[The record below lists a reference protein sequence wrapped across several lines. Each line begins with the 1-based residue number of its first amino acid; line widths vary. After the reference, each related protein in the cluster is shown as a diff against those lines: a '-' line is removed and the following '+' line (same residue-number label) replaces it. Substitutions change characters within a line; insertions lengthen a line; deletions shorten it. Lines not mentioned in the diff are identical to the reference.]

1 MSVTLTPGRTAYLTV
16 ADDTEKGFTIKKV
29 DGQNKASLQGAVFRF
44 EQIDGSYTTT
54 GTTGFDGTISF
65 EGDELPY
72 GSYRISEQSP
82 PDGYVKSSRVE
93 TVEWDGTED
102 VTITWENDRDI
113 GLTIVK
119 VDEQTGVSLPNAT
132 FDVYADGQLITSV
145 TTNDDVIINICCVHK
160 LSP

>member
-1 MSVTLTPGRTAYLTV
+1 M
-16 ADDTEKGFTIKKV
+16 
-29 DGQNKASLQGAVFRF
+29 FRF

-145 TTNDDVIINICCVHK
+145 TTNDDGEAHVSGIKKEAYIEVVETAAPAGYVLDKTPHGIHIDPYDPTTEEIGRAHV
-160 LSP
+160 

>member
-1 MSVTLTPGRTAYLTV
+1 MKDQSLIRNFSLVAHIDHGKSTL
-16 ADDTEKGFTIKKV
+16 ADRLLEKTNTLNQREMQAQVLDDMDLEREKGFTIKKV

-119 VDEQTGVSLPNAT
+119 VDEQTLSL
-132 FDVYADGQLITSV
+132 IH
-145 TTNDDVIINICCVHK
+145 I
-160 LSP
+160 